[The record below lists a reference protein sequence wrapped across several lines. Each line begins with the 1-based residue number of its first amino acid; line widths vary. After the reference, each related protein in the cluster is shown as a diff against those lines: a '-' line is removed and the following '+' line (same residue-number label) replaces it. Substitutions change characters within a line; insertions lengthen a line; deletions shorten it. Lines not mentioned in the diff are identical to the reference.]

1 LALFLHAFGAF
12 HSSKEIEMSR
22 IIVFVAALAASMFAV
37 APAHAGYH
45 VNVDAE
51 ITGPNSVKVDIESN
65 IPSTVFLAVSLSLKG
80 LRPDD
85 TFIGTSFE
93 KVKLTNGK
101 ASTVIDAT
109 KGVSPSGSQLP
120 RGEYYVEV
128 AFYPRW
134 KENKSIAKTH
144 AIHEAIEGKALITLS
159 GSGEGAAHAQA
170 RAEGQKW
177 VMLNVHMGQRWDP
190 AMWREKFGAWEQ
202 VELRGRGN
210 PNIIK
215 MYYFRSIDVT
225 LMVNTLKK
233 EIVTWR
239 KGLAHN

>member
-1 LALFLHAFGAF
+1 MLAFGVF
-12 HSSKEIEMSR
+12 HSSKEIEMTR
-22 IIVFVAALAASMFAV
+22 FIVLVAALAASIFAV
-37 APAHAGYH
+37 VPAHASYH
-45 VNVDAE
+45 IDVAAE
-51 ITGPNSVKVDIESN
+51 TAGPNSVKVDIESN
-65 IPSTVFLAVSLSLKG
+65 IPGTVFLAVSLSLKG

-134 KENKSIAKTH
+134 KENRSTAKAH
-144 AIHEAIEGKALITLS
+144 AIHEEYEGKALITLS
-159 GSGEGAAHAQA
+159 GSGEGATTAQS

-190 AMWREKFGAWEQ
+190 ALWQEKFGSWEQ
-202 VELRGRGN
+202 VELRGGGN

-215 MYYFRSIDVT
+215 MYYFKSIDIT
-225 LMVNTLKK
+225 LMVNALKK

-239 KGLAHN
+239 KGLAHS